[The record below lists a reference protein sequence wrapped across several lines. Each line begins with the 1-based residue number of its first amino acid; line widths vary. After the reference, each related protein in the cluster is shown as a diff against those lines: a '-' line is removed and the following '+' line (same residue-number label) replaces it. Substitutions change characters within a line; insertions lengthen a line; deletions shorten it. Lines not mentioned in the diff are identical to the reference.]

1 MRHSYHLPSYKKYM
15 GARTTALC
23 ESGAVIFIYSGKIC
37 LTRHHS
43 GAIIKAY
50 GALAQLGVRH
60 IRIVKVRGSIPLCS
74 TKLREIEHLD
84 DDLVFLREGCRGSVQ
99 NSQIIAFVDAERAR
113 KVVTPSGLFP
123 CVQRAAV
130 SSWAV
135 FQLSAASA
143 LICCAAVAAIEVAT
157 LAAVA
162 VTAVVSA
169 APAFFASRQA
179 CSILVAIQTSTS
191 P

>member
-60 IRIVKVRGSIPLCS
+60 IRIVKVRGSILLCS
-74 TKLREIEHLD
+74 TRNPPKFQENY
-84 DDLVFLREGCRGSVQ
+84 G
-99 NSQIIAFVDAERAR
+99 
-113 KVVTPSGLFP
+113 GLFYTISYIKT
-123 CVQRAAV
+123 CDA
-130 SSWAV
+130 
-135 FQLSAASA
+135 
-143 LICCAAVAAIEVAT
+143 
-157 LAAVA
+157 
-162 VTAVVSA
+162 
-169 APAFFASRQA
+169 
-179 CSILVAIQTSTS
+179 
-191 P
+191 